1 MSKGSDLLF
10 VKTRKPAIAE
20 KIKNA
25 VKLKNSGRLNHGV
38 GKLLSILKGTSGRA
52 ESCNSVSPDSDKR
65 MGKNLKAPGRGGNL
79 RRPKP
84 ADNKLLPWSHTS
96 DRHGLSLLK
105 KDRIL
110 H

>member
-1 MSKGSDLLF
+1 
-10 VKTRKPAIAE
+10 
-20 KIKNA
+20 
-25 VKLKNSGRLNHGV
+25 
-38 GKLLSILKGTSGRA
+38 
-52 ESCNSVSPDSDKR
+52 